1 MKRRFPT
8 KPKSTVVLA
17 CRRLHLPFGFSAFAQ
32 QAQLVID
39 ATDSFGTYNDIEY
52 VVYQGRLTGTA
63 GDESFSAPFEIVAPA
78 DPSQGNGR
86 LVFEPIHPISVSGD
100 HITVVVYGP
109 IMRDRFLSKA
119 FLFGHGFSHAA
130 ICMHKDDRACEG
142 FLGAPEMPAGALGF
156 IVSFTQAL
164 KAGQAADMV
173 GDIEY
178 LYSVGFASSAD
189 PLDDLLLDPLGQ
201 GLFDLSLLVSNG
213 WNSEVKS
220 PPENPES
227 PIEYLYSV
235 GFASSADP
243 LDDLLLDPLGQGLF
257 DLSLL
262 VSNGWNSEVKSP
274 PENPESPMPASVG
287 RVMVLLPEADVVRW
301 GTLLRDDVTQPHYR
315 SYEVAGGAQLA
326 SSRPN
331 PMRGVTGVDWTP
343 VLRALMLAGDRW
355 VSEGIEPPP
364 STSLV
369 EAVEGEVD
377 PAYDIYDSGIALA
390 RDANLNAV
398 GGVRV
403 PYLEL
408 GQGQFIAVDYLNL
421 NRRGLRGTFLDLA
434 CEPLADIRCQFID
447 YDSYM
452 EQFVAETER
461 LMGEGFLLRDDAD
474 VMIEWAA
481 GNEVG
486 MPGSCP

>member
-8 KPKSTVVLA
+8 RPKAALLFLLA
-17 CRRLHLPFGFSAFAQ
+17 VGCISIFGFSAFAQ

-201 GLFDLSLLVSNG
+201 GLFDLSLLVS
-213 WNSEVKS
+213 
-220 PPENPES
+220 
-227 PIEYLYSV
+227 
-235 GFASSADP
+235 D
-243 LDDLLLDPLGQGLF
+243 
-257 DLSLL
+257 
-262 VSNGWNSEVKSP
+262 GWNSEVKSP

-434 CEPLADIRCQFID
+434 CEPLADGGVRFAD
-447 YDSYM
+447 HDSYM

-474 VMIEWAA
+474 VMIEWAI
-481 GNEVG
+481 GSEV
-486 MPGSCP
+486 GSCP

>member
-1 MKRRFPT
+1 MRRFPI
-8 KPKSTVVLA
+8 KPKTVVLTLLA
-17 CRRLHLPFGFSAFAQ
+17 LGFSAFAQ

-201 GLFDLSLLVSNG
+201 GLFDLSLLVS
-213 WNSEVKS
+213 
-220 PPENPES
+220 
-227 PIEYLYSV
+227 
-235 GFASSADP
+235 D
-243 LDDLLLDPLGQGLF
+243 
-257 DLSLL
+257 
-262 VSNGWNSEVKSP
+262 GWNSEVKSP

-315 SYEVAGGAQLA
+315 SYEVAGGRSLPQAGQ
-326 SSRPN
+326 
-331 PMRGVTGVDWTP
+331 TP
-343 VLRALMLAGDRW
+343 
-355 VSEGIEPPP
+355 
-364 STSLV
+364 
-369 EAVEGEVD
+369 
-377 PAYDIYDSGIALA
+377 
-390 RDANLNAV
+390 
-398 GGVRV
+398 
-403 PYLEL
+403 
-408 GQGQFIAVDYLNL
+408 
-421 NRRGLRGTFLDLA
+421 
-434 CEPLADIRCQFID
+434 
-447 YDSYM
+447 
-452 EQFVAETER
+452 
-461 LMGEGFLLRDDAD
+461 
-474 VMIEWAA
+474 
-481 GNEVG
+481 
-486 MPGSCP
+486 